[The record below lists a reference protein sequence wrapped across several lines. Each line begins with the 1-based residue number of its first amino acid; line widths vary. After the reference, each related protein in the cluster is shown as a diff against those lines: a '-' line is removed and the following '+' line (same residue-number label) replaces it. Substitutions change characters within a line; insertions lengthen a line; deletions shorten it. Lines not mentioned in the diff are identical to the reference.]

1 MGASSA
7 IELAGWPMAGCS
19 VRSGAAQPNG
29 RKRVKAI
36 SDRRVFIIKPINCLW
51 SVGTRIDC
59 ARCAN
64 PSHRPFGRN
73 ESVKNQISSEPWRRS
88 SARPQG
94 RGGRSRRREEGMVAG
109 RSERAGPAAWTIAW
123 NCGDA

>member
-36 SDRRVFIIKPINCLW
+36 SDRRVFIIKPINCF
-51 SVGTRIDC
+51 VEC
-59 ARCAN
+59 C
-64 PSHRPFGRN
+64 N
-73 ESVKNQISSEPWRRS
+73 ENRVRAVRK
-88 SARPQG
+88 PQP
-94 RGGRSRRREEGMVAG
+94 
-109 RSERAGPAAWTIAW
+109 PAVWPE
-123 NCGDA
+123 